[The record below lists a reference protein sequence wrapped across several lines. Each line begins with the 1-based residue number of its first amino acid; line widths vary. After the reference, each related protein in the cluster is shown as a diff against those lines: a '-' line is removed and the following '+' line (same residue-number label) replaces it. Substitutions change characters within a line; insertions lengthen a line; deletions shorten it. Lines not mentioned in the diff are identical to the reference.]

1 MKLHPLENYQREAH
15 QIADILYT
23 PQQIEQRVWELG
35 LQISADYAHLAQD
48 GKQERLVMIGLLRG
62 VIIFMADLLR
72 AITIPVE
79 LDFMDINHYAADSRY
94 GGALNLSSDIHTD
107 IEGRHVLF
115 VEDVID
121 KGLTLNHLL
130 RNLRLRRP
138 ASLAV
143 CTMFDKPARR
153 LIDIPITYTGFE
165 LPDKFVVG
173 YGLDYHEQYRNLPFL
188 ALLKPEVF
196 EEDVLLVTK

>member
-1 MKLHPLENYQREAH
+1 MKLHPLQDYQIEADH
-15 QIADILYT
+15 IADILYT
-23 PQQIEQRVWELG
+23 PEQIEQRVWELG
-35 LQISADYAHLAQD
+35 AQISADYAHLTEQ
-48 GKQERLVMIGLLRG
+48 GRSERLIMVGLLRG

-79 LDFMDINHYAADSRY
+79 LDFMDINHYATNNRY
-94 GGALNLSSDIHTD
+94 SGSLNLTSDIHTD
-107 IEGRHVLF
+107 IEGRHVIF

-143 CTMFDKPARR
+143 CTMFDKPTRR
-153 LIDIPITYTGFE
+153 LIDIPIDYTGFE

-188 ALLKPEVF
+188 AQLKPEIL
-196 EEDVLLVTK
+196 EEDVLLVT

>member
-1 MKLHPLENYQREAH
+1 MKLHPLQDYQIEADH
-15 QIADILYT
+15 IADILYT
-23 PQQIEQRVWELG
+23 PEQIEQRVWELG
-35 LQISADYAHLAQD
+35 AQISADYAHLTAQ
-48 GKQERLVMIGLLRG
+48 GRSERLIMVGLLRG

-79 LDFMDINHYAADSRY
+79 LDFMDINHYATNNRY
-94 GGALNLSSDIHTD
+94 SGSLNLTSDIHTD
-107 IEGRHVLF
+107 IEGRHVIF

-143 CTMFDKPARR
+143 CTMFDKPTRR
-153 LIDIPITYTGFE
+153 LIDIPIDYTGFE

-188 ALLKPEVF
+188 AQLKPEIL
-196 EEDVLLVTK
+196 EEDVLLVT

>member
-1 MKLHPLENYQREAH
+1 MRLHPLEDYQVEADH
-15 QIADILYT
+15 IDSILYT
-23 PQQIEQRVWELG
+23 PEEIEARVWELG
-35 LQISADYAHLAQD
+35 AKISADYADLSQR
-48 GKQERLVMIGLLRG
+48 GERLVLVGLLRG

-79 LDFMDINHYAADSRY
+79 VEFMDINQYASESKY
-94 GGALNLSSDIHTD
+94 GGTLNLATDMHTD

-130 RNLRLRRP
+130 RNLRARRP
-138 ASLAV
+138 ASLKV

-153 LIDIPITYTGFE
+153 LIDIPITYIGFE

-196 EEDVLLVTK
+196 EEDVLLVVRT